1 MTDTVGF
8 IRALPHELVAAF
20 QATLEEVREADLL
33 LHVIDVDQAERQQ
46 RIDEV
51 NRVIERIG
59 AAQVPQIE
67 VYNKIDRHPE
77 HEARVEQAGAG
88 PRARVWLSAL
98 TAGGIDALLGC
109 IDRQIGQTIRPRL
122 LKLPVTAA
130 RLRAKLFNIGAVRQE
145 DINEAGGWELKVELE
160 DRLLSKLC
168 REASLDIAKLQS
180 GAVHH

>member
-1 MTDTVGF
+1 M
-8 IRALPHELVAAF
+8 
-20 QATLEEVREADLL
+20 
-33 LHVIDVDQAERQQ
+33 
-46 RIDEV
+46 
-51 NRVIERIG
+51 
-59 AAQVPQIE
+59 
-67 VYNKIDRHPE
+67 
-77 HEARVEQAGAG
+77 EQAGAG

-98 TAGGIDALLGC
+98 TASGIDALLDC
-109 IDRQIGQTIRPRL
+109 IDRQIGQTTRPRV

-180 GAVHH
+180 GARSPLRS